1 MYYQEPT
8 FWTAFLLF
16 PESPLLKHC
25 QEPGVGFLTATPYGP
40 LQVASFAALH
50 YWEIPPSQGNVV
62 FSQLFT
68 NMACKRTVWL
78 FQQQWDCIFFTY
90 FIFGMQRQKQKISAH
105 KGKTVKLCPSWE
117 FLYCLVNSLIFLL
130 FYFFLYSFRYTA
142 FQYLQWMK
150 PPFSHENTHP
160 MPTHHTGVFP
170 PASSQCNTPPNPA
183 CTRTPWYSH
192 PPLFCLLL
200 FLFNKSP
207 DLACSFLYK
216 CHTSYLFLLLSEPH
230 I

>member
-78 FQQQWDCIFFTY
+78 FQQQWDCIFLYILFLACRDRSRKFLPTREKLWNFVPVGSSY
-90 FIFGMQRQKQKISAH
+90 IAWW
-105 KGKTVKLCPSWE
+105 TVL
-117 FLYCLVNSLIFLL
+117 F
-130 FYFFLYSFRYTA
+130 FYFFLIFFIQLQLYSF
-142 FQYLQWMK
+142 
-150 PPFSHENTHP
+150 SVSP
-160 MPTHHTGVFP
+160 MDEASFP
-170 PASSQCNTPPNPA
+170 PWEYTSYANPSHRRLPTSILPVQYSFQPSTHTYTLILPPTTLLAAPVLVQQEP
-183 CTRTPWYSH
+183 RFS
-192 PPLFCLLL
+192 LL
-200 FLFNKSP
+200 FSL
-207 DLACSFLYK
+207 
-216 CHTSYLFLLLSEPH
+216 
-230 I
+230 

>member
-16 PESPLLKHC
+16 PESPLLKHF
-25 QEPGVGFLTATPYGP
+25 QEPGVGFLSATPYGP

-78 FQQQWDCIFFTY
+78 FQQQWDCIFFIY

-130 FYFFLYSFRYTA
+130 FYFFFIQLPLHSFSVSPMDEASFLPWEYTSYA
-142 FQYLQWMK
+142 N
-150 PPFSHENTHP
+150 PSHRRL
-160 MPTHHTGVFP
+160 PTSLLPVQH
-170 PASSQCNTPPNPA
+170 SSQPSTHTYTLILPPTTLLPA
-183 CTRTPWYSH
+183 PVLVQQEPRFS
-192 PPLFCLLL
+192 LL
-200 FLFNKSP
+200 FSL
-207 DLACSFLYK
+207 
-216 CHTSYLFLLLSEPH
+216 
-230 I
+230 

>member
-78 FQQQWDCIFFTY
+78 FQQQWDCIFLYILFLACRDRSRKFLPTREKLWNFVPVGSSY
-90 FIFGMQRQKQKISAH
+90 IAWW
-105 KGKTVKLCPSWE
+105 TVL
-117 FLYCLVNSLIFLL
+117 F
-130 FYFFLYSFRYTA
+130 FYFFIFFFYTA
-142 FQYLQWMK
+142 SATQLFSISNGWSLLSPMRIHILCQPITQESSHQH
-150 PPFSHENTHP
+150 PPSATLLPTQHAHIHP
-160 MPTHHTGVFP
+160 DTPTHH
-170 PASSQCNTPPNPA
+170 SS
-183 CTRTPWYSH
+183 
-192 PPLFCLLL
+192 
-200 FLFNKSP
+200 
-207 DLACSFLYK
+207 ACS
-216 CHTSYLFLLLSEPH
+216 CSCSTRAQ

>member
-78 FQQQWDCIFFTY
+78 FQQQWDCIFLYILFLACRDRSRKFLPTREKLWNFVPVGSSYIAWWTVLFFY
-90 FIFGMQRQKQKISAH
+90 FFI
-105 KGKTVKLCPSWE
+105 
-117 FLYCLVNSLIFLL
+117 
-130 FYFFLYSFRYTA
+130 FFLYSFRYTA

-183 CTRTPWYSH
+183 RTRTPWYSH